1 MDSLAWV
8 RARFIRK
15 NPLFCKMDLSQI
27 NYTWQE
33 KKKGLVLPKKM
44 TSGLAY
50 LCGVIAGDGSINYRD
65 KNKEYSVECAGNS
78 KDEIEF
84 YEKVVNP
91 LFKNLFGFSPKLNYY
106 SLGSTYGFRI
116 YSKSLFYYF
125 VNVIGLPYGKK
136 YSKLKIPA
144 CIINNNVF
152 LINFIRGLMDTD
164 GCITFKKKNKYPT
177 LVLASASYIF
187 VKEISLILKGWDFY
201 FYEVYNYKVYD
212 ARFKNG
218 FSIINRIEINGKNN
232 LKKWM
237 KIIGFSNPKH
247 IRKINISSEGW
258 I

>member
-1 MDSLAWV
+1 
-8 RARFIRK
+8 
-15 NPLFCKMDLSQI
+15 
-27 NYTWQE
+27 
-33 KKKGLVLPKKM
+33 
-44 TSGLAY
+44 
-50 LCGVIAGDGSINYRD
+50 
-65 KNKEYSVECAGNS
+65 
-78 KDEIEF
+78 
-84 YEKVVNP
+84 
-91 LFKNLFGFSPKLNYY
+91 
-106 SLGSTYGFRI
+106 
-116 YSKSLFYYF
+116 
-125 VNVIGLPYGKK
+125 
-136 YSKLKIPA
+136 
-144 CIINNNVF
+144 
-152 LINFIRGLMDTD
+152 MDTD

>member
-1 MDSLAWV
+1 MVLG
-8 RARFIRK
+8 FI
-15 NPLFCKMDLSQI
+15 
-27 NYTWQE
+27 
-33 KKKGLVLPKKM
+33 
-44 TSGLAY
+44 
-50 LCGVIAGDGSINYRD
+50 
-65 KNKEYSVECAGNS
+65 
-78 KDEIEF
+78 
-84 YEKVVNP
+84 VN
-91 LFKNLFGFSPKLNYY
+91 L
-106 SLGSTYGFRI
+106 
-116 YSKSLFYYF
+116 YF
-125 VNVIGLPYGKK
+125 
-136 YSKLKIPA
+136 
-144 CIINNNVF
+144 IIL

-247 IRKINISSEGW
+247 IR
-258 I
+258 